1 MRERGSAVVEFA
13 IVLPLVL
20 AVLAA
25 GVEVVVLA
33 RTQLELVNAARE
45 GARQAAT
52 SPDPARAVAAAQEAL
67 GPELGGRLRVT
78 VERPAVVGQSATV
91 HLRLQHRVAAP
102 LLGGFTVEL
111 RSRAVMR
118 VER

>member
-1 MRERGSAVVEFA
+1 MVEFA

-52 SPDPARAVAAAQEAL
+52 SPDPARAVAAAQDAL
-67 GPELGGRLRVT
+67 GPDLSSRLRVS
-78 VERPAVVGQSATV
+78 VDRPAAVGQAATV
-91 HLRLQHRVAAP
+91 RLRLSHRMAAP
-102 LLGGFTVEL
+102 LLGGWTVEL
-111 RSRAVMR
+111 RSRASMR

>member
-1 MRERGSAVVEFA
+1 MGERGSAVVEFA

-67 GPELGGRLRVT
+67 GAELGPRLRVS
-78 VERPAVVGQSATV
+78 VERPDVVGQRATV
-91 HLRLQHRVAAP
+91 HLRLQHRMAAA
-102 LLGGFTVEL
+102 LLGGFTVDL
-111 RSRAVMR
+111 RARAAMR